1 MCVCHCKALWSDSF
15 GGISKR
21 VCVKWLVDSLFVT
34 SVSLY
39 CSLSPLFSTRPAV
52 VLLYCHEDI
61 IIAFLLQSKGCSLAS
76 SSTTAAAEERQSW
89 TRGLSRRRSEGGG
102 WVGGGW
108 GEGSHSGPDLAVGS
122 QLATLVL
129 WLKETTYNLF
139 ISNKGYRYA
148 WRTHI

>member
-15 GGISKR
+15 GGDFKAS
-21 VCVKWLVDSLFVT
+21 VCQMTCLFVT

-89 TRGLSRRRSEGGG
+89 TRGLSRRRSEGG